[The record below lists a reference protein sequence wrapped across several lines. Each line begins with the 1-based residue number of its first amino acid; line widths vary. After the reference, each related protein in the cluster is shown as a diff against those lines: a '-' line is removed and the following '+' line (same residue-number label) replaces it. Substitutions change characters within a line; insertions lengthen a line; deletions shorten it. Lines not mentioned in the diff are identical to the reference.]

1 MIETRAGVHC
11 PGNYYFRGLDID
23 KLWQIC
29 LADTNE
35 ILTEVKG
42 SYMKK
47 IVSVVMLVAVM
58 VVSTLAFV
66 RTASAEEV
74 KMVGSISKIEMAA
87 DGNSAAAVLK
97 DNKTG
102 ESVKIII
109 SDELTLDKLKDKR
122 IVEGDEI
129 RCKFEKVDGK
139 NNSKMFKKT
148 AGC

>member
-1 MIETRAGVHC
+1 
-11 PGNYYFRGLDID
+11 
-23 KLWQIC
+23 
-29 LADTNE
+29 
-35 ILTEVKG
+35 
-42 SYMKK
+42 MKK
-47 IVSVVMLVAVM
+47 IVSIVMLVAVM
-58 VVSTLAFV
+58 LVSTLTFV
-66 RTASAEEV
+66 QTASAEDV

-87 DGNSAAAVLK
+87 DGKSATAILK

-102 ESVKIII
+102 ESVTIII
-109 SDELTLDKLKDKR
+109 TDELTLDKFNDKR

>member
-1 MIETRAGVHC
+1 
-11 PGNYYFRGLDID
+11 
-23 KLWQIC
+23 
-29 LADTNE
+29 
-35 ILTEVKG
+35 
-42 SYMKK
+42 MKK
-47 IVSVVMLVAVM
+47 LVSAVMLVALV
-58 VVSTLAFV
+58 VVSTCVFA

-87 DGNSAAAVLK
+87 DGKSATAILK

-102 ESVKIII
+102 ESVTILVT
-109 SDELTLDKLKDKR
+109 DELTLDKFNDKR

>member
-1 MIETRAGVHC
+1 
-11 PGNYYFRGLDID
+11 
-23 KLWQIC
+23 
-29 LADTNE
+29 
-35 ILTEVKG
+35 
-42 SYMKK
+42 MKK
-47 IVSVVMLVAVM
+47 IVSVVMLVTVM
-58 VVSTLAFV
+58 VVSALAFV

-74 KMVGSISKIEMAA
+74 KMVGAISNIELAA

-139 NNSKMFKKT
+139 NKSKMFKKT

>member
-1 MIETRAGVHC
+1 
-11 PGNYYFRGLDID
+11 
-23 KLWQIC
+23 
-29 LADTNE
+29 
-35 ILTEVKG
+35 
-42 SYMKK
+42 MKK
-47 IVSVVMLVAVM
+47 LVSAVMLVALV
-58 VVSTLAFV
+58 VVSTCVFV

-87 DGNSAAAVLK
+87 DGKSATAILK

-102 ESVKIII
+102 ESVTILIT
-109 SDELTLDKLKDKR
+109 DELTLDKFNDKR